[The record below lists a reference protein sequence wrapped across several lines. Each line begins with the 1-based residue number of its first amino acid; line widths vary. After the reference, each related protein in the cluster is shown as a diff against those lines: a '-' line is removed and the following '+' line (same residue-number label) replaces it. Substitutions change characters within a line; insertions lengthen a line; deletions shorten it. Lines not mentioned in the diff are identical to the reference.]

1 MLSLVWISLLL
12 QASASTIRGRRY
24 ATANIFD
31 PAAAHIVGG
40 IEVPDGKYPSYG
52 HVVSGQL
59 CGGTLIRPDVLLTAA
74 HCSSAF
80 QSVVFVG
87 STMIF
92 GGPNGEEIGIK
103 QIFPHEEYEPGTE
116 QNVRIT
122 PTAIRSHLVLVIKL
136 TRSTPLPI
144 LGYYARF
151 ARK

>member
-1 MLSLVWISLLL
+1 MLSLLCISLLL
-12 QASASTIRGRRY
+12 QASASTIRGRRH

-31 PAAAHIVGG
+31 PTAAHIVGG

-87 STMIF
+87 STMIS

-122 PTAIRSHLVLVIKL
+122 PAAKTMFLRFVVKL
-136 TRSTPLPI
+136 TRSTPST
-144 LGYYARF
+144 F
-151 ARK
+151 